1 MKEVF
6 DTHYREAFM
15 QAGLVKDG
23 ELQHLISD
31 AATMQVQEPLPAL
44 CDDYT
49 YTHPSIIIRPTHP
62 SIIIRPTYP
71 IATDHPLEEGW
82 FRDGSSQL

>member
-1 MKEVF
+1 MKDVF

-31 AATMQVQEPLPAL
+31 AATMQVQQSLPAL
-44 CDDYT
+44 CDEHT
-49 YTHPSIIIRPTHP
+49 YLSSYDQHTHPLSYAI
-62 SIIIRPTYP
+62 S
-71 IATDHPLEEGW
+71 TDHPLEEGW
-82 FRDGSSQL
+82 FWDGGS

>member
-1 MKEVF
+1 MKDVF
-6 DTHYREAFM
+6 DTHYRDAFM
-15 QAGLVKDG
+15 QAGLLKDG

-44 CDDYT
+44 CDDYI
-49 YTHPSIIIRPTHP
+49 HPFIIIRLTL
-62 SIIIRPTYP
+62 P

-82 FRDGSSQL
+82 LWDGSSQL